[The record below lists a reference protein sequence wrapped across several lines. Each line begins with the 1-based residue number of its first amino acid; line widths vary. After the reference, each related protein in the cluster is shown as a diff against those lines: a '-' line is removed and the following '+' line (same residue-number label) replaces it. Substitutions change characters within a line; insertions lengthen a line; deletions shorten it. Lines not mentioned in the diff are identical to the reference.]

1 MKIANFGVEE
11 WLNKWEK
18 KAVYDIAQSSIEAL
32 TLDELVG
39 LDGTSVSKFFE
50 KRKNEPLTM
59 AGSKDQMFSNK
70 KSLLFI
76 KPSIRKT
83 SYKRMER
90 LVLIF

>member
-50 KRKNEPLTM
+50 N
-59 AGSKDQMFSNK
+59 A
-70 KSLLFI
+70 
-76 KPSIRKT
+76 KT
-83 SYKRMER
+83 NH
-90 LVLIF
+90 

>member
-39 LDGTSVSKFFE
+39 LDGKEDLPKDTKYTWKEKVDVSA
-50 KRKNEPLTM
+50 
-59 AGSKDQMFSNK
+59 AGNK
-70 KSLLFI
+70 KGTVVVTYPDGS
-76 KPSIRKT
+76 SD
-83 SYKRMER
+83 E
-90 LVLIF
+90 VEV

>member
-59 AGSKDQMFSNK
+59 ADRRIRCFQTRSRFSLSNRRSGK
-70 KSLLFI
+70 HLTNEWSDWC
-76 KPSIRKT
+76 
-83 SYKRMER
+83 
-90 LVLIF
+90 